1 MAEETTN
8 KEDSLNIPFPQYTKN
23 FKKKKKKKKCEVSKY
38 ILDTWIQPQRRSNLT
53 EIKASCSQNQ

>member
-8 KEDSLNIPFPQYTKN
+8 KEDSLNIPFPQYTNN
-23 FKKKKKKKKCEVSKY
+23 FKKKKKCEVSKY

>member
-23 FKKKKKKKKCEVSKY
+23 FKKKKKSEVSKY
-38 ILDTWIQPQRRSNLT
+38 ILDTWIQPQRRNNLT

>member
-23 FKKKKKKKKCEVSKY
+23 FKKKKKKNAKSLSTFYIHGFNHKGEV
-38 ILDTWIQPQRRSNLT
+38 I
-53 EIKASCSQNQ
+53 